1 MSDGE
6 ASVGGGTSALH
17 LLAGPAAFAA
27 VRAVP
32 LAGLAPEA
40 HFAVGV
46 YAWVL
51 AWWVTVPVPW
61 AVTSFLPLVLLPL
74 GGALPFADVAAGYGH
89 TILPYMIGVMLFGH
103 AFRKH
108 GLARRIA
115 LAALSLPGVARSGGG
130 VILAILIVSAVLS
143 AVVSDLAVIVMMT
156 PIALSVARSAAPDA
170 RNMATAAGLAV
181 LYGATAG
188 GMATPAGI
196 VYNPLTLGLLEQMTG
211 YGVTF
216 SQWASTGIVLTAA
229 HLPVGY
235 LILRV
240 MLPPEVKAISEGR
253 VRFHGELARLGP
265 MSRGEKNVL
274 FVLVLMLVLWIL
286 PTFVAVGFLDIWY
299 VPPVAMVLLFVLPV
313 DAKRGEATLEA
324 GDFRDGVEWNVLFM
338 VVCGMA
344 LADVLA
350 GTGVTDWLAA
360 LLTENVS
367 AGALPWLAGLAT
379 PLLTQ
384 LANGAAAA
392 IMVSTMVFPMADGL
406 GYNPA
411 VLARIIAGTAD
422 AVTLPWSS
430 AATAATFAS
439 GAVGLGTMFRVGVVV
454 TVLTSIV
461 VVVLSVILV
470 PALQAFTL
478 P

>member
-1 MSDGE
+1 MGAGE
-6 ASVGGGTSALH
+6 AANGGRAFALR

-27 VRAVP
+27 VRAAP

-40 HFAVGV
+40 HFVLAA
-46 YAWVL
+46 YAWIL
-51 AWWVTVPVPW
+51 AWWVATPVPW
-61 AVTSFLPLVLLPL
+61 TVTSFLPFVLLPL
-74 GGALPFADVAAGYGH
+74 GGVMPVADVAASYGH
-89 TILPYMIGVMLFGH
+89 TILPYLMGVMLFGH

-115 LAALSLPGVARSGGG
+115 LAALCLPGAARSGGG
-130 VILAILIVSAVLS
+130 LLLAIMTVSAVMS
-143 AVVSDLAVIVMMT
+143 AVVSDLAVIVMTT
-156 PIALSVARSAAPDA
+156 PIALSIARSVAPGAGRMAA
-170 RNMATAAGLAV
+170 AASLAV

-196 VYNPLTLGLLEQMTG
+196 VYNPLTLALLERLTG

-216 SQWASTGIVLTAA
+216 AQWMSTGVVLTAA
-229 HLPVGY
+229 HLPLCY
-235 LILRV
+235 LVLKL
-240 MLPPEVKAISEGR
+240 MLPPEVRAVSDGA
-253 VRFHGELARLGP
+253 RFRGELARLGP

-274 FVLVLMLVLWIL
+274 FVLVLMLVLWNL
-286 PTFVAVGFLDIWY
+286 PTFVTIGFLDFWY
-299 VPPVAMVLLFVLPV
+299 VPPVAMVLLFALPV
-313 DAKRGEATLEA
+313 DAKRGEATLAA
-324 GDFRDGVEWNVLFM
+324 GDVQAGVEWNVLFL
-338 VVCGMA
+338 VFGGMA

-350 GTGVTDWLAA
+350 GTGVTDWIAA
-360 LLTENVS
+360 LLTGNVT
-367 AGALPWLAGLAT
+367 AEALPWLAGLVT

-384 LANGAAAA
+384 FANGPSAAVVVSTTLFPIADALDYNAA
-392 IMVSTMVFPMADGL
+392 I
-406 GYNPA
+406 
-411 VLARIIAGTAD
+411 LARIIPGTAD

-430 AATAATFAS
+430 AAVAATFS
-439 GAVGLGTMFRVGVVV
+439 FGAVGLGTMFRVGAVV

>member
-1 MSDGE
+1 MGDAE
-6 ASVGGGTSALH
+6 ASTGRRAFALR

-27 VRAVP
+27 ARAAP

-40 HFAVGV
+40 QFAIGA
-46 YAWVL
+46 YAWIL
-51 AWWVTVPVPW
+51 AWWVAMPVPW
-61 AVTSFLPLVLLPL
+61 AVTSFLPFVLLPL
-74 GGALPFADVAAGYGH
+74 GASMTFAEVAAGYGH
-89 TILPYMIGVMLFGH
+89 TILPYMLGVMLFGH

-115 LAALSLPGVARSGGG
+115 LAALCLPGVARSSGGLL
-130 VILAILIVSAVLS
+130 LAIMIVCAVMS
-143 AVVSDLAVIVMMT
+143 AVVSDLAVIVTMT
-156 PIALSVARSAAPDA
+156 PIALSIARSAAAGAP
-170 RNMATAAGLAV
+170 RMAAAASLAV

-196 VYNPLTLGLLEQMTG
+196 VYNPLTLALLERLTG
-211 YGVTF
+211 YSVTF
-216 SQWASTGIVLTAA
+216 AQWTSTGVFLTAA
-229 HLPVGY
+229 QFPVCY
-235 LILRV
+235 LVLKV
-240 MLPPEVKAISEGR
+240 MLPPEAQAVSGGR
-253 VRFHGELARLGP
+253 ARFREERARLGA
-265 MSRGEKNVL
+265 MSRDEKNVL
-274 FVLVLMLVLWIL
+274 FVLILMLVLWIL
-286 PTFVAVGFLDIWY
+286 PTFVTVGFLDIWY
-299 VPPVAMVLLFVLPV
+299 VPPVAMVLLFALPA
-313 DAKRGEATLEA
+313 DAKRGGATLEA
-324 GDFRDGVEWNVLFM
+324 ADFQKGVEWNVLFM
-338 VVCGMA
+338 VLCGMA

-350 GTGVTDWLAA
+350 GTGVTDRLAA
-360 LLTENVS
+360 LLTGNVT
-367 AGALPWLAGLAT
+367 AQALPWLAGLVT
-379 PLLTQ
+379 PVLTQ

-392 IMVSTMVFPMADGL
+392 MMVSTTLFPMADAL

-439 GAVGLGTMFRVGVVV
+439 GAVGLGTMFRVGAVV

-461 VVVLSVILV
+461 VVVLSLVLV